1 MSDASLLPPNA
12 TRYERALTG
21 VTSRVSKVPTPLRD
35 LWNPDTCP
43 AELLPWL
50 AWTLGVSAWKPY
62 WSDAVKREQIRQAVE
77 IHRHR
82 GTVQAVRR
90 VVNSFGAALSLRE
103 WWESSPVGAPH
114 SFAITLNVND
124 SSDRSADLQQDI
136 INEITRVKPAR
147 SYFTL
152 TLGINADGGM
162 GLQGVSRFAVYR
174 RLDMFEGPFAWRG
187 DMGLQGASRPANY
200 LRLSSVEHSS
210 PIDSVIAAFANGEAG
225 ACYIP
230 CAVMLGK
237 QVLFQDQWGRAPV
250 TADGDPVGLMLDF
263 KRRLPRGLVNLAGRS
278 EELELNDCWNLQSIS
293 SVALAEG
300 FELIED
306 TSTAVHQLTGRF
318 NVISGKTYTCSALIE
333 AGSDGRMF
341 MFRGF
346 GQGGANSP
354 AFDPNTGTIARPA
367 AGGWSNANMTPDG
380 TGKFWCVATVT
391 ASNPVDFAI
400 ALTDGS
406 GNIPYAGN
414 GSGSVIVHK
423 VQFEE
428 GSSASEYQRTSG
440 VAAPDEGQH
449 AIQPVSAARPTYRTD
464 GVKHWLEFDG
474 VDDHLT
480 IPGTASTWAFLH
492 DGSNAYASLGM
503 ELTTEN
509 PYQQL
514 AGTADRSV
522 TTSVGITIGRYAS
535 GERYRTTIHNGP
547 PLGSIAADLDVSGY
561 PRAPLINSTLTDGNQ
576 AYFRLSGEIVASAAI
591 TSPSTEAATYDF
603 TIGGDGGGASFAA
616 LTFFGAVIHE
626 GATGVADTESYL
638 QSLLEPG
645 GTP

>member
-62 WSDAVKREQIRQAVE
+62 WSDAIKREQIRQAVE

-210 PIDSVIAAFANGEAG
+210 PIDNVIAAFANGEAG

-230 CAVMLGK
+230 RAVMLGK

-250 TADGDPVGLMLDF
+250 TADGDPVGLMLDL
-263 KRRLPRGLVNLAGRS
+263 KKRLPNGLVNLVGWS
-278 EELELNDCWNLQSIS
+278 EDITQTEYWTPQNVTPKPLSQGCEL
-293 SVALAEG
+293 V
-300 FELIED
+300 ED
-306 TSTAVHQLTGRF
+306 TSQSVHQVQGRA
-318 NVISGKTYTCSALIE
+318 NASPNKIYRIEVLAE
-333 AGSDGRMF
+333 AGNGTRNLWI
-341 MFRGF
+341 RGF
-346 GQGGANSP
+346 G
-354 AFDPNTGTIARPA
+354 
-367 AGGWSNANMTPDG
+367 AGGSPSPVFDLVNGVIQREGNGVWSDTTMTPDG
-380 TGKFWCVATVT
+380 TGKYWCRVTVAPANTIDL
-391 ASNPVDFAI
+391 SLAI
-400 ALTDGS
+400 TNGEQLGHLGDGVSSIIIHKAMLSEGTTDQ
-406 GNIPYAGN
+406 PYQKTE
-414 GSGSVIVHK
+414 SILV
-423 VQFEE
+423 E
-428 GSSASEYQRTSG
+428 
-440 VAAPDEGQH
+440 DGQH
-449 AIQPVSAARPTYRTD
+449 AFQPVSAARPTYRTD
-464 GVKHWLEFDG
+464 GVMHWLEFDG
-474 VDDHLT
+474 IDDHLT

-492 DGSNAYASLGM
+492 DGSDAYASLGM
-503 ELTTEN
+503 ELTTES

-522 TTSVGITIGRYAS
+522 TTSIGMTVGRYAL
-535 GERYRTTIHNGP
+535 GARYRTTIHNGP

-561 PRAPLINSTLTDGNQ
+561 PSVPLVNSTLIDGNDAQ
-576 AYFRLSGEIVASAAI
+576 LRLNGEIVATDAI

-603 TIGGDGGGASFAA
+603 TIGGDGGGASYAA

-626 GATGVADTESYL
+626 GATGVADTELYL
-638 QSLLEPG
+638 QSMLGPG

>member
-187 DMGLQGASRPANY
+187 DMGLQGASRSANY

-210 PIDSVIAAFANGEAG
+210 PIDNVIAAFANGEDG

-230 CAVMLGK
+230 RPVMLGK
-237 QVLFQDQWGRAPV
+237 QVLFQDQWGREPV
-250 TADGDPVGLMLDF
+250 TSDGDPVGLMMDF
-263 KRRLPRGLVNLAGRS
+263 SRRQKRGPELVSDPGFDNASVWVYSAGWNVSNGIASADGSQASSSSMPKVTYDLVQGRMY
-278 EELELNDCWNLQSIS
+278 EVQLEVLSIS
-293 SVALAEG
+293 AGVAQVVVGNHGTIINAAEPG
-300 FELIED
+300 IYKALFVAN
-306 TSTAVHQLTGRF
+306 STATRTLFFGGR
-318 NVISGKTYTCSALIE
+318 T
-333 AGSDGRMF
+333 
-341 MFRGF
+341 
-346 GQGGANSP
+346 
-354 AFDPNTGTIARPA
+354 
-367 AGGWSNANMTPDG
+367 
-380 TGKFWCVATVT
+380 
-391 ASNPVDFAI
+391 DFV
-400 ALTDGS
+400 
-406 GNIPYAGN
+406 
-414 GSGSVIVHK
+414 GSVDN
-423 VQFEE
+423 
-428 GSSASEYQRTSG
+428 ASLKEVYG
-440 VAAPDEGQH
+440 AH
-449 AIQPVSAARPTYRTD
+449 AIQSVSAARPTYRTD
-464 GVKHWLEFDG
+464 GVMHWLEFDG

-492 DGSNAYASLGM
+492 DGSDAYASLGM
-503 ELTTEN
+503 ELATEN

-522 TTSVGITIGRYAS
+522 TTSIGMTIGRYAS

-561 PRAPLINSTLTDGNQ
+561 PIAPLVSSTLVDSNDAQ
-576 AYFRLSGEIVASAAI
+576 FRLNGEIVAADAI
-591 TSPSTEAATYDF
+591 TSPSTEVATYDF
-603 TIGGDGGGASFAA
+603 TIGGDGGGASYAA

-645 GTP
+645 GAP